1 MKGDGLTSRHVSGP
15 VEPDASKGAR
25 PVREGLLGVTL
36 VFEINPQIL
45 PHGFTL
51 PCGRGATGKDLA
63 HIGEAVTDEA
73 GEHAALGRVQIL
85 SVGFGPKLAMSYR
98 G

>member
-36 VFEINPQIL
+36 DFEINPQIL
-45 PHGFTL
+45 PHGF
-51 PCGRGATGKDLA
+51 
-63 HIGEAVTDEA
+63 
-73 GEHAALGRVQIL
+73 
-85 SVGFGPKLAMSYR
+85 
-98 G
+98 